1 MWRNLDLRLPGSR
14 QIFTVT
20 NTSGFN
26 PLSEEEA
33 VESGDLNGIE
43 KAVLRE
49 AELMAAQFRRTFP
62 RFADRVFVQNRSWD
76 KNRDA
81 KEAKKI
87 QDRLKEQKK
96 KKISIKKEFSLISY
110 KPNGLNQIKKILGE
124 IKDVE
129 LKYVSAGNYIL
140 KSESGDPKHA
150 DNLLKKILENIENDA
165 KKNGLIFSIK
175 KE

>member
-1 MWRNLDLRLPGSR
+1 MGILKGVL
-14 QIFTVT
+14 
-20 NTSGFN
+20 
-26 PLSEEEA
+26 
-33 VESGDLNGIE
+33 GDKADEIIIKILKKERVYDFCERVKEDVKELE
-43 KAVLRE
+43 KLV
-49 AELMAAQFRRTFP
+49 
-62 RFADRVFVQNRSWD
+62 D
-76 KNRDA
+76 KD
-81 KEAKKI
+81 EAKKI